1 MPRLYPLE
9 RTRNIGIIAHIDAGK
24 TTVTERVLFYTGIS
38 HKIGEVHEGAA
49 VMDWMEQERERG
61 ITITAATTTCFWT
74 HTLKKESDK
83 NKESEHRINI
93 IDTPGHVDF
102 TVEVERS
109 LRVLDGAVMVFD
121 AVEGVESQSETVWR
135 QADKYHVPRIAFI
148 NKLDRTGADFEGS
161 LASIEKKLT
170 DNAVPLQLPIG
181 LEKEFE
187 GIIDLLELK
196 AYYFDGVNGEKIRK
210 EEIPANMK
218 EQVLLRREKIVE
230 KIVDQD
236 EHFMEQYLE
245 GKEISVDELK
255 MVLRKATIAGKL
267 VPVLTGAALRNKG
280 IQLILDAVLDY
291 LPSPLDV
298 PPVLAIKVK
307 DNSEIVVE
315 TKDDIPFAALAFKL
329 ADDPFV
335 GSLTYIRVYAGTLQ
349 AGSYVLNTTT
359 DNKERVGR
367 LVQMHANKREDINEV
382 YAGDIAAVVGLKNTT
397 TGDTLCDPANPLV
410 LEKIIFPE
418 PVISVK
424 VEPASKADQEKL
436 SLALHRLSLEDPT
449 FRVRSDQETGDTLI
463 SGMGE
468 VHLEVIVDRLLRE
481 FKVSANVGQP
491 RVAYKETIVKEAEAH
506 GQYIRQSGGRGQY
519 GDVKVKVEPLERGKG
534 FEFVNAIRG
543 GIIPQEYIPAVKKG
557 VEEALG
563 KGVVAGYPVV
573 DVKVTLFD
581 GSYHEVDSSEAAF
594 KIAGSIAFQEG
605 AKKAGPIVLEPIMRF
620 EVTVPEEYFG
630 DITGDLNSR
639 RAQIKD
645 VENKEKV
652 KIVHG
657 SVPLASMFGYATKL
671 RSLTQG
677 RGFYY
682 MEPDHYEKVPDS
694 IVAQIVGAT
703 GK

>member
-682 MEPDHYEKVPDS
+682 MEPDHYEKVPDN

>member
-1 MPRLYPLE
+1 MVEPK
-9 RTRNIGIIAHIDAGK
+9 DA
-24 TTVTERVLFYTGIS
+24 
-38 HKIGEVHEGAA
+38 
-49 VMDWMEQERERG
+49 
-61 ITITAATTTCFWT
+61 
-74 HTLKKESDK
+74 
-83 NKESEHRINI
+83 
-93 IDTPGHVDF
+93 
-102 TVEVERS
+102 
-109 LRVLDGAVMVFD
+109 
-121 AVEGVESQSETVWR
+121 
-135 QADKYHVPRIAFI
+135 
-148 NKLDRTGADFEGS
+148 
-161 LASIEKKLT
+161 
-170 DNAVPLQLPIG
+170 
-181 LEKEFE
+181 
-187 GIIDLLELK
+187 
-196 AYYFDGVNGEKIRK
+196 
-210 EEIPANMK
+210 
-218 EQVLLRREKIVE
+218 
-230 KIVDQD
+230 
-236 EHFMEQYLE
+236 
-245 GKEISVDELK
+245 
-255 MVLRKATIAGKL
+255 
-267 VPVLTGAALRNKG
+267 
-280 IQLILDAVLDY
+280 
-291 LPSPLDV
+291 
-298 PPVLAIKVK
+298 
-307 DNSEIVVE
+307 
-315 TKDDIPFAALAFKL
+315 IPFAALAFNL

-594 KIAGSIAFQEG
+594 KITGSIAFQEG